1 MDSGKKPRYTSPQ
14 MYADELCLDKPLVR
28 FPDSALSTNS
38 ALVDNTVGFDRS
50 E

>member
-1 MDSGKKPRYTSPQ
+1 MDSGKNTRYTSPQ

-28 FPDSALSTNS
+28 FPDSALSTNM
-38 ALVDNTVGFDRS
+38 VDNTVGFDRS